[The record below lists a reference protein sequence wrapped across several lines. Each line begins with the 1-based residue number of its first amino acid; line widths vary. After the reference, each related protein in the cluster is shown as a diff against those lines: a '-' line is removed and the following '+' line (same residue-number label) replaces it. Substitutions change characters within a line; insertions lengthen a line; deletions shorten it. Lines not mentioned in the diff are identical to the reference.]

1 MTSPLER
8 DAQLVAIEHALRQ
21 AIRQALNRPT
31 RKPFAWGGLN
41 GYLQLEAIAQALHS
55 VEASDPQNEY
65 LRQLAQPVERVV
77 NSNRR
82 LAEDVCAAHQGLEQ
96 IARCLHYPPAK
107 PALTRQAADRLSSH
121 QVAQEMEQWFQQF
134 QPHGFHQQAQKDL
147 FSAAHK
153 RWQAYGPELLF
164 CYAVPGL
171 PPDNLGLE
179 ALFGRLRRHQRRI
192 SGRQST
198 RELQDFGQ
206 IQVLF
211 RAQSQTELL
220 HQIQQISPEEYRQH
234 RQQVAEAEAPRQFLH
249 RLHRDPFSTIQ
260 ALLEQH
266 AARRL
271 TLRDPYHPS

>member
-1 MTSPLER
+1 VTSPLER

>member
-1 MTSPLER
+1 VTSPLER

-77 NSNRR
+77 NGNRR
-82 LAEDVCAAHQGLEQ
+82 LAKDVGAAHQGLEQ
-96 IARCLHYPPAK
+96 LAPSLHYPPAK

-234 RQQVAEAEAPRQFLH
+234 RQQMAEAEASRQFLH
-249 RLHRDPFSTIQ
+249 HLHRNPFSTIQ
-260 ALLEQH
+260 ALLVQH
-266 AARRL
+266 ATRRQ
-271 TLRDPYHPS
+271 TLRHLHYDS

>member
-1 MTSPLER
+1 VTSPLKR

-21 AIRQALNRPT
+21 AIREALNRPT

-41 GYLQLEAIAQALHS
+41 GYQQLEAIAQALHS
-55 VEASDPQNEY
+55 VEASNPESEY
-65 LRQLAQPVERVV
+65 LRQLAQSVERVV
-77 NSNRR
+77 NGNRR
-82 LAEDVCAAHQGLEQ
+82 LAEDVCAAHQGLAQ

-107 PALTRQAADRLSSH
+107 PALSRQATDRLNSH
-121 QVAQEMEQWFQQF
+121 QVAQEMERWFQQF

-153 RWQAYGPELLF
+153 RWQAYGPELLI

-211 RAQSQTELL
+211 RADSQAELL
-220 HQIQQISPEEYRQH
+220 RQIQQISPDKYRHH

-249 RLHRDPFSTIQ
+249 HLHRDPFSTIQ

-266 AARRL
+266 AARRQS
-271 TLRDPYHPS
+271 LRAPHHSS